1 MLTPALADGLTSYGI
16 GEKLRGL
23 RLKRKLGLVDLGRH
37 TGLSPALLSKLERG
51 RMFPTLPTLLRIALV
66 FDVGL
71 DYFFT
76 DVAPR
81 RVLGIVRAAE
91 RQRFPERLGG
101 RDVAWEFEC
110 LDFTATDRRMSAYRV
125 EFKYDGPRPKPHDHP
140 GAEFLHLLEGRLGL
154 TVDGE
159 EHVLAAGDSIYFDPT
174 HAHAYRRLS
183 RGPAVALV
191 VVAAADG
198 RIG

>member
-1 MLTPALADGLTSYGI
+1 MLTPTLAAGLTGYGI

-66 FDVGL
+66 FGVGL
-71 DYFFT
+71 DYFFAGA
-76 DVAPR
+76 APR
-81 RVLGIVRAAE
+81 RALGVVRAAD

-101 RDVAWEFEC
+101 PDVAWEFEC
-110 LDFTATDRRMSAYRV
+110 LDFTATERRMSAYRV
-125 EFKYDGPRPKPHDHP
+125 HFHETRGRPRPHDHA
-140 GAEFLHLLEGRLGL
+140 GAEFLHLLKGRLGL
-154 TVDGE
+154 AVNGE
-159 EHVLAAGDSIYFDPT
+159 EHVLAAGDSIYFDSSQP
-174 HAHAYRRLS
+174 HAYRRLS

-191 VVAAADG
+191 VIAA
-198 RIG
+198 